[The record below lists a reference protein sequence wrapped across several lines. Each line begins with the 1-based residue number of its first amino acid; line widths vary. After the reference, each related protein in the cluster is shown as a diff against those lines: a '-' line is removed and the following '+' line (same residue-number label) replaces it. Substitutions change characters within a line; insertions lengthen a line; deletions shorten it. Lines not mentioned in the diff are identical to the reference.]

1 MIVVHH
7 LAPSRS
13 IFVFVVIFIFVV
25 LLILFAA
32 LLRTILLSVICRYFL
47 SAPNMLIV
55 ISLPPIDRMEA
66 QQLTLKGRHQG
77 NVRAE
82 PSLRRSLQRCGLRQ
96 LHR

>member
-1 MIVVHH
+1 MIVVRR
-7 LAPSRS
+7 LAPGWS

-32 LLRTILLSVICRYFL
+32 LLRTILLSVICHYFL

-55 ISLPPIDRMEA
+55 ISLPPIDQMEA

-77 NVRAE
+77 NIHAE
-82 PSLRRSLQRCGLRQ
+82 PSLQ
-96 LHR
+96 